1 MAEIGMKIKILRI
14 SNGMRQD
21 DLAEKLGLSKSSVSG
36 WETGASEPS
45 IHYVD
50 RLCEVFHTTPNYLLG
65 RGIDETIKLDEK
77 EKRMLTVFKEQMPE
91 KIRDVM
97 LTISSYV
104 HECYASEEDSRV
116 IYGMFTEFIN
126 TYGLRKLWQKFRRH
140 ETEDDEF
147 VIQRFHIRKKIREY
161 IDTLLNDNFVTE
173 NDDIVAAE
181 YELMEQDQN
190 EHGERL

>member
-1 MAEIGMKIKILRI
+1 MTNIGLKIKILRI
-14 SNGMRQD
+14 SKGMRQD

-50 RLCEVFHTTPNYLLG
+50 KLCELFHTTPNYLLG
-65 RGIDETIKLDEK
+65 RGTVESIKLDEK
-77 EKRMLTVFKEQMPE
+77 EKQMLTVYKEQMPE
-91 KIRDVM
+91 KMRDVM
-97 LTISSYV
+97 LTISSFV
-104 HECYASEEDSRV
+104 HDCYAREEDSRV
-116 IYGMFTEFIN
+116 IFGMFTDFIN
-126 TYGLRKLWQKFRRH
+126 IYGLRKLWQKYRI
-140 ETEDDEF
+140 DDIDKDE
-147 VIQRFHIRKKIREY
+147 VIMKRFHMRKELREF
-161 IDTLLNDNFVTE
+161 IDTLLSENISTE